1 MASQFEHAMHQA
13 DAHATLKFMDASLN
27 PETEQMVRVISEIS
41 KPLVNANEP
50 CITAATSTTSPPSP
64 VDVLDVNLKVDPCT
78 SPATSTSTPSMDAI
92 DMYLMGV
99 KEKRP
104 VASLP
109 TATLKSCFARTGPVA
124 KLRKTKVCL

>member
-13 DAHATLKFMDASLN
+13 DAHATLKFMDASL
-27 PETEQMVRVISEIS
+27 MLRIISEIS

-50 CITAATSTTSPPSP
+50 CITAATSTISPPS
-64 VDVLDVNLKVDPCT
+64 VDVHHVNLKVDPCT